1 MAYIKS
7 RRHAVARAIPPLGTA
22 AAATLVAL
30 SLPVAAQTS
39 NTSTLKEVRV
49 EGTSATEYKTDESA
63 NPKFTAPLVN
73 TPKTIQVVPEQVIR
87 EQAATTLTEALRNSP
102 GVNTFFLG
110 ENGNTNTG
118 DAIFMRGFDVSGS
131 IFVDGVRDVGS
142 FSRDVFNIESV
153 EVVKGSSGTDVG
165 RTSPGGYIN
174 MISKK
179 PTLQDSLSG
188 SIGFGSGSYKRAT
201 VDWNKVISGADGS
214 GTALRI
220 NAMKEDSGNAARDE
234 VKTDRWGLAASLAF
248 GLNSPTRVILDY
260 LHMDQSNVP
269 DGGVPTIGLP
279 GYSSPDPARPFIGT
293 APKVRS
299 RNFYGTSS
307 DFDDVTGDMFT
318 ARVEHDISPNM
329 TLRNIT
335 RWGETSQDYYLTAF
349 MGSSANL
356 RTPNSNDLSTWTI
369 ARSNPTN
376 KDQENKIIS
385 NQTNL
390 TAKFDTGSVKHSL
403 STGLELTR
411 EEQTSRGFFN
421 ANAPT
426 VPGVVALPPANLY
439 SPNPNI
445 TAFNRVHNG
454 ADNKGKTDTV
464 GVYVFDTITL
474 SPSWLI
480 NAGVRYDHYSTD
492 YNATTRANN
501 TAPVVASSL
510 STSGDMWSGQ
520 LGLIYKPAENG
531 SIYVSYGT
539 SAQPPGGSNF
549 QLAATGNSAN
559 RTDFDPQETK
569 TAEVGTKWDL
579 LDKKLGLAAALY
591 RTDIENEVIPNPENS
606 TQFIQGGKKRVQ
618 GIELTAAGAITD
630 RWGVSAGFT
639 TMDTKIVSGPTV
651 TQDGSGVIAYTPK
664 NAFSLWSTYQLPY
677 NIQLGGGARYVGT
690 LHRGTDGA
698 VGTPTFVE
706 DYWVFDAMA
715 SWRMNKNLELQL
727 NVYNLFDKEY
737 VAAINKSGYRYIP
750 GTPRSARVTANFFF

>member
-7 RRHAVARAIPPLGTA
+7 RKHAAVPARTPLSTA

-30 SLPVAAQTS
+30 SLPVAAQT
-39 NTSTLKEVRV
+39 NSTLKEVRV
-49 EGTSATEYKTDESA
+49 EGASSEYRTEESS
-63 NPKFTAPLVN
+63 NPKFTAPLVD

-102 GVNTFFLG
+102 GVSTFFLG

-188 SIGFGSGSYKRAT
+188 SVGFGSGSYKRAT

-220 NAMKEDSGNAARDE
+220 NAFKEDSGTAARDE
-234 VKTDRWGLAASLAF
+234 VKTDRWGFAGSLAF

-260 LHMDQSNVP
+260 LHMDQNNVP

-279 GYSSPDPARPFIGT
+279 GYTTPDPTRQFIT
-293 APKVRS
+293 SAPMVRS

-307 DFDDVTGDMFT
+307 DFDNVKGDMLT

-356 RTPNSNDLSTWTI
+356 RTPNPNDLSTWTI

-411 EEQTSRGFFN
+411 EEQSANLFYAAGF
-421 ANAPT
+421 A
-426 VPGVVALPPANLY
+426 GVVALAPANLY
-439 SPNPNI
+439 APNPNI
-445 TAFNRVHNG
+445 TPFNRVHNG
-454 ADNKGKTDTV
+454 TGNKGTTDTV
-464 GVYVFDTITL
+464 GVYVFDTVTL
-474 SPSWLI
+474 TPNWLI

-492 YNATTRANN
+492 YNGTTRTGTGPI
-501 TAPVVASSL
+501 TATSL

-539 SAQPPGGSNF
+539 SAQPPGGLNF

-569 TAEVGTKWDL
+569 TAEVGTKWDV

-606 TQFIQGGKKRVQ
+606 LQFIQGGKKRVQ
-618 GIELTAAGAITD
+618 GIELSAAGAITD

-651 TQDGSGVIAYTPK
+651 TQDGSSVIAYTPK

-677 NIQLGGGARYVGT
+677 NILLGGGARYVGE

-698 VGTPTFVE
+698 IGTPTTIE

-715 SWRMNKNLELQL
+715 SWRVNKNFELQL

-737 VAAINKSGYRYIP
+737 VAAINKSGYRYVP
-750 GTPRSARVTANFFF
+750 GVPRSARVTANFYF

>member
-7 RRHAVARAIPPLGTA
+7 RKHAPACVRPPLGTAA

-30 SLPVAAQTS
+30 SLPVAAQTG
-39 NTSTLKEVRV
+39 NTLKEVRV
-49 EGTSATEYKTDESA
+49 DGASSEYKVEESA
-63 NPKFTAPLVN
+63 NPKFTAPLVD
-73 TPKTIQVVPEQVIR
+73 TPKTIQIVPEQVIR
-87 EQAATTLTEALRNSP
+87 EQGATSLTEALRNSP
-102 GVNTFFLG
+102 GVSTFFLG

-131 IFVDGVRDVGS
+131 IFVDGIRDVGS

-153 EVVKGSSGTDVG
+153 EVIKGSSGTDVG

-188 SIGFGSGSYKRAT
+188 SVGLGSGDYKRAT

-220 NAMKEDSGNAARDE
+220 NAFKEDSGNAARDE
-234 VKTDRWGLAASLAF
+234 VKTDRWGFAGSLAF

-260 LHMDQSNVP
+260 LHIDQNNVP
-269 DGGVPTIGLP
+269 DGGVPTVGLP
-279 GYSSPDPARPFIGT
+279 GYSTPDPTRPYIT
-293 APKVRS
+293 SAPMVRS
-299 RNFYGTSS
+299 RNFYGTTS
-307 DFDDVTGDMFT
+307 DFDNVKGDMVT
-318 ARVEHDISPNM
+318 ARIEHDISPNM
-329 TLRNIT
+329 TVRNIT

-356 RTPNSNDLSTWTI
+356 RTPNPNDLSTWTI

-390 TAKFDTGSVKHSL
+390 TAKFDTGSVKHSF

-411 EEQTSRGFFN
+411 EEQTANLFYAAGFGG
-421 ANAPT
+421 A
-426 VPGVVALPPANLY
+426 VALPPANLY
-439 SPNPNI
+439 APNANI
-445 TAFNRVHNG
+445 TPFNRVLNG
-454 ADNKGKTDTV
+454 TGNKGTTDTV
-464 GVYVFDTITL
+464 GVYAFDTITL
-474 SPSWLI
+474 TPNWLI

-492 YNATTRANN
+492 YDGTTRTGTGPI
-501 TAPVVASSL
+501 TATSL
-510 STSGDMWSGQ
+510 STSGDIWSGQ

-569 TAEVGTKWDL
+569 TAEVGTKWDV

-591 RTDIENEVIPNPENS
+591 RTDIENEVIPNPENAL
-606 TQFIQGGKKRVQ
+606 QFIQGGKKRVQ
-618 GIELTAAGAITD
+618 GIELSAAGSITD

-651 TQDGSGVIAYTPK
+651 TQDGSSVIAYTPK

-677 NIQLGGGARYVGT
+677 NVLLGGGARYVGE

-715 SWRMNKNLELQL
+715 SWRVNKNFELQL

-737 VAAINKSGYRYIP
+737 VAAINKSGYRYVP